1 MRRDTLA
8 LQTTFSDPGDVRPIE
23 NDADAFDLLECSIYA
38 VDPAD
43 DDPIHMIEHS
53 LGETCDCGNRIFIR
67 NQCTN
72 CGAQAP
78 WAAKLGCGL
87 A

>member
-1 MRRDTLA
+1 MRRDAVA
-8 LQTTFSDPGDVRPIE
+8 LMCPL
-23 NDADAFDLLECSIYA
+23 NDAPVVKPVIEDPDAFDSDDCSIYA

-43 DDPIHMIEHS
+43 DDLMHVIECS
-53 LGETCDCGNRIFIR
+53 LGETCDCGNRIFSR
-67 NQCTN
+67 NRCTN

>member
-1 MRRDTLA
+1 MRREPDA
-8 LQTTFSDPGDVRPIE
+8 L
-23 NDADAFDLLECSIYA
+23 A
-38 VDPAD
+38 VDFDSPEHVSEVYAPPLPAD
-43 DDPIHMIEHS
+43 GDSEFEDHEDDDHMHMIEHS
-53 LGETCDCGNRIFIR
+53 LGETCDCGNRIFYR

-78 WAAKLGCGL
+78 WASKLGCGL